1 MLLLMCQTAS
11 QAATS
16 RSMASVVDP
25 TWLAATSLEI
35 RRALAKALS
44 VTWGGNDPVSCRADS
59 VSCSAISA
67 AAGEVVYSA
76 ITHYTIKRDMAPL
89 SRLLADGHSPDV
101 AMVKHGSIW
110 TPLMMASVLGE
121 MELIVVLLEH
131 GANVSLT
138 DATAASALTYACGDF
153 FKAETAP
160 SRKVEGQPPEAVK
173 AALVG
178 MATNVV
184 QILVDFGA
192 ELGEVPSIGIEASW
206 SAYRALVAK
215 AKDTD
220 EGQIPTRHRQYHHFQ
235 RPGSFEA
242 ASHGHTAVLRRLLER
257 GMSPDARDD
266 KGTTLLMIA
275 SFDSQ
280 VKIVQVRANPNPNLN
295 PNPNPHPNPSP
306 SPSPSLSPSSSPS
319 PRALALALILTLTSS
334 CSAAVPTRRS
344 LTTMAVPP

>member
-67 AAGEVVYSA
+67 AAGEVMYSA
-76 ITHYTIKRDMAPL
+76 ITHYAVRHDIRDKAPL

-121 MELIVVLLEH
+121 IELMVVLLEH
-131 GANVSLT
+131 GADVSLT
-138 DATAASALTYACGDF
+138 DATAASALTYACGGF

-160 SRKVEGQPPEAVK
+160 SREVEGQPPEAVK
-173 AALVG
+173 AAHL
-178 MATNVV
+178 ALARNRV

-192 ELGEVPSIGIEASW
+192 ELGEEPRGGLEASW
-206 SAYRALVAK
+206 SAYRDLVAT

-220 EGQIPTRHRQYHHFQ
+220 GQVAGIPTAYHHSQ
-235 RPGSFEA
+235 RPGSVTA
-242 ASHGHTAVLRRLLER
+242 ARHGHTAVLRRLLER
-257 GMSPDARDD
+257 GMTPDARDD
-266 KGTTLLMIA
+266 EGSTLLMIA

-280 VKIVQVRANPNPNLN
+280 DKIVQVKA
-295 PNPNPHPNPSP
+295 NPNPHPNPKP
-306 SPSPSLSPSSSPS
+306 NPKPKPKPKLS
-319 PRALALALILTLTSS
+319 LTLTSS

-344 LTTMAVPP
+344 LTTTVVPP